1 MREGWQQGWKICCF
15 LDFFRLKNDDSTGF
29 FVLQDELFYYLMELL
44 GKLSIKPA
52 FNLMHNSIIKH
63 N

>member
-1 MREGWQQGWKICCF
+1 MREGWQQDGRYAVF
-15 LDFFRLKNDDSTGF
+15 LDFFRLNSDDSTGF
-29 FVLQDELFYYLMELL
+29 FVLQDELLYYVMELL

-52 FNLMHNSIIKH
+52 FNLTHNYIIKH